1 MRAQDD
7 QWFTICQ
14 QAHRRGMMKPVPPRD
29 IFRGVDGEMV
39 LSGAGGIPKE
49 KCGSIMQRFISIFC
63 PINEYLLRV
72 PGAEAELPYVG
83 QVCLLQIGPQED
95 VLRESRDL

>member
-1 MRAQDD
+1 
-7 QWFTICQ
+7 
-14 QAHRRGMMKPVPPRD
+14 
-29 IFRGVDGEMV
+29 
-39 LSGAGGIPKE
+39 
-49 KCGSIMQRFISIFC
+49 MQRFISIFC
-63 PINEYLLRV
+63 PIIEYLLRV